1 MSHAITNIVVVGG
14 GTAGWMAASALSRVL
29 NRQAT
34 VRLVESDE
42 IGIVGVGE
50 ATVPHIKAFN
60 NLLGI
65 NEADFVARTQGT
77 FKLGIQFRDW
87 GSLGDSYIHGFGVMG
102 HDIGLT
108 PFHQYWLKGR
118 LAGCATDLIDY
129 SVNTVAAIRGKFM
142 PAPVDV
148 PASNP
153 LGGIAYAY
161 HFDAA
166 LYARY
171 LRAYSEARGV
181 RRTEGR
187 IRDVE
192 LDPATGHV
200 RAVLLDD
207 GERVEGDLF
216 IDCSGFRGL
225 LIEGALKTGYEE
237 WTRWLPCDRALAVP
251 CERVE
256 APTPYTR
263 CTAREAGWQWRI
275 PLQHRTGNGYVY
287 SSQYI
292 GDDAATA
299 KLLARLDGK
308 ALADPRPLRFVTGM
322 RKKSWNRNVVALG
335 LASGFMEP
343 LESTSIHMIQAGI
356 SKLLQL
362 FPSNGVMDPVLAD
375 RFNEQT
381 RFECERIRDFL
392 VLHYKATTRDDSPF
406 WNHCRT
412 MEIPDSLQANIDLF
426 RHSGRFFR
434 NGEEMFGA
442 VSWIQVMIGQGIMPT
457 GYNPLVDQMPD
468 DDLPKFL
475 NSVREIVSKNVD
487 LMPTH
492 QQFIDRECR
501 AAAEAV

>member
-1 MSHAITNIVVVGG
+1 MNNGITHIVVVGG
-14 GTAGWMAASALSRVL
+14 GTAGWMAASALARVL
-29 NRQAT
+29 GRKVT

-50 ATVPHIKAFN
+50 ATVPHIKLFN
-60 NLLGI
+60 NLLGL

-87 GSLGDSYIHGFGVMG
+87 GRLGDSYIHGFGVMG

-108 PFHQYWLKGR
+108 PFHQFWLKGR
-118 LAGCATDLIDY
+118 QAGHAADLGDY

-161 HFDAA
+161 HFDAS

-171 LRAYSEARGV
+171 LREYAEARGV
-181 RRTEGR
+181 RRSEGK
-187 IRDVE
+187 IQNVE
-192 LDPATGHV
+192 LHPESGHV
-200 RAVLLDD
+200 AAVLLAS
-207 GERVEGDLF
+207 GERIEGDLF

-225 LIEGALKTGYEE
+225 LIEGALASGYED
-237 WTRWLPCDRALAVP
+237 WSHWLPCDRALAVP
-251 CERVE
+251 CARVE

-263 CTAREAGWQWRI
+263 STAREAGWQWRI

-287 SSQYI
+287 SSRHI
-292 GDDAATA
+292 GDDEAAA
-299 KLLARLDGK
+299 KLLANLDGDP
-308 ALADPRPLRFVTGM
+308 LADPRPLRFVTGI
-322 RKKSWNRNVVALG
+322 RKKAWNRNVVSLG

-362 FPSNGVMDPVLAD
+362 FPSDGVMDPVLVD
-375 RFNEQT
+375 RYNAQT
-381 RFECERIRDFL
+381 RFEAERIRDIL
-392 VLHYKATTRDDSPF
+392 ILHYKATVRDDSPF
-406 WNHCRT
+406 WNDCRN
-412 MEIPDSLQANIDLF
+412 MSIPASLQENIDLF

-434 NGEEMFGA
+434 TAEEMFA
-442 VSWIQVMIGQGIMPT
+442 VVSWIQVMIGQGIMPK
-457 GYNPLVDQMPD
+457 GYDPLVDQMPD
-468 DDLPKFL
+468 EDIPRFL
-475 NSVREIVSKNVD
+475 ASIRDVVSKNVD

-501 AAAEAV
+501 APQVV